1 MLRTLFFFLK
11 LAILLAVAV
20 WLAERPGQV
29 SLVWLGYRIDTS
41 VGILLALVLVLA
53 VIVALLY
60 RLWRFLVRSPRQIA
74 RARHDKRR
82 REGYRALTQGM
93 VAVAAGDAAE
103 ARRQSKKAGLLLDEP
118 PLTLLLAA
126 QAAQL
131 DGDEAAARRYFEA
144 MLERPETSFLGVRGL
159 LMQAMR
165 GGDDRAALSLAG
177 RALAERPN
185 TPWAAESLLD
195 LQLRAGQWQAAAV
208 TLKQA
213 GRPRRGDAAGARP
226 GAGPRALGRAPRP
239 RRQASP
245 SDQDRR
251 ARLGGGAAS
260 AA

>member
-11 LAILLAVAV
+11 LAVLLAVAV

-41 VGILLALVLVLA
+41 VGILLAAVLVLA

-93 VAVAAGDAAE
+93 VAVAAGDAQ
-103 ARRQSKKAGLLLDEP
+103 RQSKKAGLLLEEP

-131 DGDEAAARRYFEA
+131 NGDEAAARRYFEA

-159 LMQAMR
+159 LMQ
-165 GGDDRAALSLAG
+165 
-177 RALAERPN
+177 
-185 TPWAAESLLD
+185 
-195 LQLRAGQWQAAAV
+195 
-208 TLKQA
+208 
-213 GRPRRGDAAGARP
+213 
-226 GAGPRALGRAPRP
+226 
-239 RRQASP
+239 
-245 SDQDRR
+245 
-251 ARLGGGAAS
+251 
-260 AA
+260 